1 MQSNVTKEYPVAS
14 NILQGIHNKMLI
26 SVFINAKYRLIGYIW
41 YALQCPSISDQSD
54 VAPKIFWL
62 PSSLDNDPNPKKRS
76 APEHH
81 TNKTDHFPHDDTSL
95 PSYED
100 AVAMGEMTSFHMW
113 FDIIVLLP
121 LYYPCIRKLNN
132 QKLSSMQIDIFTL

>member
-1 MQSNVTKEYPVAS
+1 MPN
-14 NILQGIHNKMLI
+14 N
-26 SVFINAKYRLIGYIW
+26 RLIGYIW

-81 TNKTDHFPHDDTSL
+81 ANKTDHFPHDDTNL

-100 AVAMGEMTSFHMW
+100 AVAMGEMISLHMW
-113 FDIIVLLP
+113 FDIIVLLL

-132 QKLSSMQIDIFTL
+132 QKHSSMLIDIFKL